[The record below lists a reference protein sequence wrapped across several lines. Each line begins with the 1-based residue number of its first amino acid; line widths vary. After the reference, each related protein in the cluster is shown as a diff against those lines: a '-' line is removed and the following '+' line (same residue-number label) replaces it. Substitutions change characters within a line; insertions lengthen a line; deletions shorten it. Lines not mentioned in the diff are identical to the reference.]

1 MISLQCTIIAL
12 RMFPITLEPVSFTFS
27 FGRSLVDGA
36 QITTDLLLHK
46 ICESKLQYPEDICSN
61 LNGLNDSSTEFNE
74 VQKYANNFYMIAGWI
89 TNAFG
94 LFYACFVGSLVDT
107 YGYKFFLLAPTFG
120 MFIGDITMLLNYL
133 FIDVFPFEIFYL
145 EDIWAMFGG
154 SAVFYLCTYGYV
166 TQVTVPSSRA
176 STLARVDGF
185 EVLGTISGTLLS
197 PLVLDHLGA
206 MYCYIFKLICTL
218 VVFVYV
224 FIRVKK
230 SQRTKAVK
238 SKLGFKT
245 LLNPLVDLTKTIF
258 VRRPCKVHYILAIQF
273 GLYAI
278 YCSSIEERRM
288 KYLYLQKVLDGFT
301 GSDDAYMT
309 VFITAMNSIGLLIIL
324 PLLSH
329 KLKLHDALIQ
339 VFVVATEC
347 MGYFLFAFSA
357 QLWQVYGSNGLIEI
371 LGFCKYSIMRSIAS
385 KCVHAHE
392 TGKTFSFFA
401 ILVSIFHIIGSTTY
415 RQLYNVTVDVFPA
428 ASILLKGMLW
438 VLCGVLSFVVYCHK
452 WRIDD
457 WTETKKY
464 DKQRDCRI
472 LDDFKISHM

>member
-1 MISLQCTIIAL
+1 MI
-12 RMFPITLEPVSFTFS
+12 PITLEPVSFTFS

-36 QITTDLLLHK
+36 QITTDLLLNK
-46 ICESKLQYPEDICSN
+46 ICQSQLEYPEDICSN
-61 LNGLNDSSTEFNE
+61 LNVLNDTSAEFNE

-107 YGYKFFLLAPTFG
+107 YGYKFFLLAPIFG
-120 MFIGDITMLLNYL
+120 MLIGNITMLLNYL

-145 EDIWAMFGG
+145 EDLWAMFGG

-166 TQVTVPSSRA
+166 TLVTDPASRA
-176 STLARVDGF
+176 STLARIDGF

-206 MYCYIFKLICTL
+206 IYCYSFQLTCSL
-218 VVFVYV
+218 LV
-224 FIRVKK
+224 FIYVLMRVKTFK
-230 SQRTKAVK
+230 KTKTASK
-238 SKLGFKT
+238 KLGVSSLFQ
-245 LLNPLVDLTKTIF
+245 PLVDLAKTVF

-273 GLYAI
+273 GLYSI

-288 KYLYLQKVLDGFT
+288 KYLYLQKVLEGFT

-309 VFITAMNSIGLLIIL
+309 VFITAMNSIGLLVIL
-324 PLLSH
+324 PILSH
-329 KLKLHDALIQ
+329 KLRLHDTLIQ
-339 VFVVATEC
+339 VFVVSTEC
-347 MGYFLFAFSA
+347 MGYFLFAFST
-357 QLWQVYGSNGLIEI
+357 QLWQVYGSNGIIEL

-385 KCVHAHE
+385 KCVQAHE

-401 ILVSIFHIIGSTTY
+401 ILVSIFHIVGSTTF
-415 RQLYNVTVDVFPA
+415 RQLYNATVDLFPA
-428 ASILLKGMLW
+428 TTILLKGMLW
-438 VLCGVLSFVVYCHK
+438 VVCGTLSFLVYWQK
-452 WRIDD
+452 WRMDD
-457 WTETKKY
+457 WNDTKVD
-464 DKQRDCRI
+464 DKERDHQM